1 MKFNKQF
8 TNNILKKKIYFLVT
22 TALASF
28 VNVNEVFSQPN
39 NFQGTY
45 ATIGIGLEK
54 NNTKIEQNSSNIP
67 SAGTTLGSEVL
78 NNTFLGFNSDA
89 TEIIGR
95 LASSFKNNDARP
107 IGEVS
112 FGYLFSIEKNFLIG
126 LDTSYTKKKSDKTVQ
141 QSYTQSTISNIIS
154 GTSVPT
160 TGNITNIDGIHS
172 VKINEKENWSL
183 GISPSYAINNDLMIY
198 GRVSYNQL
206 NTQTLVKFSNDS
218 DQDYQ
223 LNKKIY
229 GHGVGLGIRY
239 NLQNNLFLNL
249 SGNYIEYNDY
259 SASKSDI
266 PPTSPAGL
274 ALDSSTNTLTTT
286 INPKV
291 YNLALYL
298 GYKF

>member
-1 MKFNKQF
+1 MKIKIFLLDYNA
-8 TNNILKKKIYFLVT
+8 KKKIYLLAT
-22 TALASF
+22 TALASL
-28 VNVNEVFSQPN
+28 VYVNEAFSQSS
-39 NFQGTY
+39 NFQGAY
-45 ATIGIGLEK
+45 AAIGIGLEK

-67 SAGTTLGSEVL
+67 APGIAVSNTIL
-78 NNTFLGFNSDA
+78 NNTFFGFNSDA

-95 LASSFKNNDARP
+95 LASSFKNNDTKP

-112 FGYLFSIEKNFLIG
+112 LGYLVSIEKNFLIG
-126 LDTSYTKKKSDKTVQ
+126 LDTSYIKKNSDKIVQ
-141 QSYTQSTISNIIS
+141 QSYTQSSIINIISASQLGTISNI
-154 GTSVPT
+154 
-160 TGNITNIDGIHS
+160 DGINS

-183 GISPSYAINNDLMIY
+183 GISPSYAINNDMMIY

-206 NTQTLVKFSNDS
+206 NTQTSVKFSNDS
-218 DQDYQ
+218 DQNYQ

-249 SGNYIEYNDY
+249 FGNYIEYKDY
-259 SASKSDI
+259 SVSKSDI
-266 PPTSPAGL
+266 SPTSPEGL
-274 ALDSSTNTLTTT
+274 VLDSSTNTLTST

-291 YNLALYL
+291 YHLALSL

>member
-1 MKFNKQF
+1 MKIKSFFLDYNA
-8 TNNILKKKIYFLVT
+8 KKKIYLLAT
-22 TALASF
+22 TALASL
-28 VNVNEVFSQPN
+28 VYINEAFSQSN
-39 NFQGTY
+39 NFQGAY
-45 ATIGIGLEK
+45 GAIGIGLEK

-67 SAGTTLGSEVL
+67 AAGTTLNSTTL
-78 NNTFLGFNSDA
+78 NNTFFGFNSD
-89 TEIIGR
+89 TKEIIGR
-95 LASSFKNNDARP
+95 LASSLKNNDTKP
-107 IGEVS
+107 IGEIS
-112 FGYLFSIEKNFLIG
+112 LGYLFSIEKNFLIG
-126 LDTSYTKKKSDKTVQ
+126 LDTLYTKKNSDKTVQ
-141 QSYTQSTISNIIS
+141 QSYTQSTITNLT
-154 GTSVPT
+154 GTSSPT
-160 TGNITNIDGIHS
+160 GDITNIDGIHS

-183 GISPSYAINNDLMIY
+183 GISPSYAINNDVMIY

-266 PPTSPAGL
+266 PPTSPTGL

-291 YNLALYL
+291 YHLALSL